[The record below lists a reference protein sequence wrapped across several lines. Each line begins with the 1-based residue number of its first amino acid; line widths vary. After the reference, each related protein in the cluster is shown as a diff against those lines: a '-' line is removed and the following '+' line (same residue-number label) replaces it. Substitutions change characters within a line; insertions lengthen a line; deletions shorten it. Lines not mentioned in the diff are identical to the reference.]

1 MKKSQNLLA
10 QKLSIQVEGPMLDVL
25 IHCKSEAQT
34 IKKLKELKNLVN
46 PPREKVVSRMRIRWK
61 MKSYTEYIEP
71 KGKIPGKHH
80 FQIIHNH
87 PNHPLNLNP

>member
-1 MKKSQNLLA
+1 MKKCQKQPA

-34 IKKLKELKNLVN
+34 IKKLKELKKLVN
-46 PPREKVVSRMRIRWK
+46 PPREKVVSRIRVRWK
-61 MKSYTEYIEP
+61 IKSYTEYIEP
-71 KGKIPGKHH
+71 QGKIPGKHH

-87 PNHPLNLNP
+87 PNHPLNLKP